1 MRRQSLLRNERGQAA
16 AELALV
22 LPILAALVIAIAQF
36 GIAFNNY
43 LTLTD
48 ATRAGARQAAVSRF
62 VGDNGAS
69 AIAAVKASAAGLDM
83 SKLDSPSNP
92 ITVTTADWT
101 TPGSL
106 VTVTASYPYSINIL
120 GWTVSAGNL
129 TSTTKE
135 RLE

>member
-1 MRRQSLLRNERGQAA
+1 MRRHWSLRQEHGQAA

-22 LPILAALVIAIAQF
+22 LPIFAALVLGIAQF

-43 LTLTD
+43 MTLTD

-62 VGDNGAS
+62 ANDNGAS
-69 AIAAVKASAAGLDM
+69 AIAAVKASASSLN
-83 SKLDSPSNP
+83 LTNRV
-92 ITVTTADWT
+92 TVTATPNWTAT
-101 TPGSL
+101 GST

-120 GWTVSAGNL
+120 GWTVKSGNL